1 MNSVLLTETNP
12 VYNCED
18 NFDLVNIYRNAD
30 GTENL
35 ARIKRSMVVGK
46 VWGQWLLVP
55 RLAIKP
61 NAINFFQKIKSFWT
75 ITEADFKNVYLTFI
89 PVGFLITNTVIE
101 SK

>member
-46 VWGQWLLVP
+46 VWGQ
-55 RLAIKP
+55 
-61 NAINFFQKIKSFWT
+61 
-75 ITEADFKNVYLTFI
+75 
-89 PVGFLITNTVIE
+89 
-101 SK
+101 